1 MKQVLLVTLLFILVL
16 ANATP
21 GAAQWH
27 CLYATWDEET
37 NGTGHNTTG
46 VGVIREDM
54 FVSLVMT
61 RGVRNFMIPYVNADS
76 ALGRAYTYGYGGATS
91 NIYQVWTDGGFDEV
105 QMFNAFALTATPDS
119 FIYLA
124 NNDPDHNV
132 LVFKY
137 VDDTIKAVSPFPRQ
151 ITGSNGIFGIDV
163 DQNGYVYVCND
174 TTTGVTN
181 DIKIYNPISQWTPS
195 HTDPPVRTINLP
207 DGVFKGIGV
216 TPTGNWVF
224 VSDYNNR
231 QVLKFVGSPQTGYT
245 QDTGFNFALSPNDTI
260 IGTTTRPGP
269 LGLAY
274 LPSNNILFVAVDAW
288 LGGGAAYSYGRVYLV
303 NPLNG
308 SFVSSDTSVYIIDGA
323 AWNFALTGGYNL
335 RTGGT
340 IPGNASGYT
349 SLYDVEFDQAGN
361 VYTQSH
367 YGWTIDKWSYNGTL
381 PIITSVEEI
390 PGNVPESYQLKQN
403 YPNPFNP
410 STTIEFALNKPG
422 FVTLF
427 VFDVLGRE
435 VKTLVNEHKEA
446 GVYRVSFGADD
457 LPSGAY
463 YYKLT
468 SGGFSE
474 TRRMLLVK

>member
-1 MKQVLLVTLLFILVL
+1 MKHVLPVTLLFILVL
-16 ANATP
+16 ANVTP
-21 GAAQWH
+21 APAQWH

-46 VGVIREDM
+46 GGVIRENM
-54 FVSLVMT
+54 FVALVMT

-76 ALGRAYTYGYGGATS
+76 ALGRVYTYGYGGATS

-105 QMFNAFALTATPDS
+105 QMFNAFALKATPDS
-119 FIYLA
+119 FIYVA

-137 VDDTIKAVSPFPRQ
+137 VDDTIKAVPPFPRQ

-207 DGVFKGIGV
+207 DGVYKGIGV

-231 QVLKFVGSPQTGYT
+231 RVLKFVGSPQTGYT
-245 QDTGFNFALSPNDTI
+245 QDTGFNFVLSASDTI

-274 LPSNNILFVAVDAW
+274 LPGNNILFVAVDAW

-308 SFVSSDTSVYIIDGA
+308 SFVSSDTSVYIIDAA

-335 RTGGT
+335 RTDGK

-349 SLYDVEFDQAGN
+349 SLYDIEFDQAGN

-367 YGWTIDKWSYNGTL
+367 YGWTVDKWRYNGTL
-381 PIITSVEEI
+381 PIITNVEEV

-403 YPNPFNP
+403 FPNPFNP
-410 STTIEFALNKPG
+410 TTTIEFSLNKPG
-422 FVTLF
+422 FVTLS

-435 VKTLVNEHKEA
+435 VKTLVSEHKEA
-446 GVYRVSFGADD
+446 GVYRVTFGADD

-463 YYKLT
+463 YYKLS

-474 TRRMLLVK
+474 TKRMLLVK